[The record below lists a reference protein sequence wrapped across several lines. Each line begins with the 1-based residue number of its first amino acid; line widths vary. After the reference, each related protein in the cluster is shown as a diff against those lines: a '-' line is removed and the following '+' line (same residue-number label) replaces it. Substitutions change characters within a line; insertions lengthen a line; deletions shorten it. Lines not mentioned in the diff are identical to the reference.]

1 VLGIIIPAHNEADP
15 IKARI
20 LATQRGVICIN
31 DWTGHSDP
39 VRKDF
44 LNTYCDADGHRHI
57 HGQTSVFQLE

>member
-1 VLGIIIPAHNEADP
+1 VLSIIIPAHNEGDP

-20 LATQRGVICIN
+20 LAAQWDVLSIN
-31 DWTGHSDP
+31 DWTGHSDR

-57 HGQTSVFQLE
+57 HGANLGVSA